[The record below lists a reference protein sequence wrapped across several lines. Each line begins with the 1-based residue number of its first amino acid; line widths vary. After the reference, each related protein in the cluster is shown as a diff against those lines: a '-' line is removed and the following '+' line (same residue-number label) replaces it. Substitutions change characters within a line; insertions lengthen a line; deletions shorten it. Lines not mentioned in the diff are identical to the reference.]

1 MQEMYETLLAA
12 LGAERVIPFSVGFA
26 VLAVV
31 FALFAAIM
39 GAVVALIM
47 VLAERKI
54 SADIQERIGP
64 NRVGPMGFFQTVAD
78 AVKLLTKENVL
89 PRKADSILHYCAP
102 TLVFTGALL
111 PVAAIAW
118 SNRIVAADL
127 NIGVL
132 YVVGTASFGVIG
144 RLMAGWASNNKW
156 SLLGGMRAAG
166 QMISYEI
173 PNSIAILSVIVL
185 AGTLNLQ
192 ELSEAQMGGI
202 HQWFVFRSPFAFV
215 ACLIYLVS
223 SLAEVNRTPFDL
235 PEAES
240 ELVSGYH
247 TEYSGIRWAI
257 FMMSE
262 YIGMV
267 VVNAVAVALFFGG
280 WNGGLPGEPLL
291 GGWIWYLLKIA
302 VLMYCQVWIRFVL
315 PRLRIDQL
323 MSLCWKNLVPLGFLA
338 LLGASVQA
346 LLGPTGQRVMM
357 VAAWLVFG
365 GFVTLLFVAVRKTR
379 HVPAQGGFSG

>member
-1 MQEMYETLLAA
+1 MQGMYETLLAA
-12 LGAERVIPFSVGFA
+12 LGAERVVPFSVGFA
-26 VLAVV
+26 ALVVV

-102 TLVFTGALL
+102 TLVFTGGLL

-118 SNRIVAADL
+118 SNGIVVADL

-132 YVVGTASFGVIG
+132 YVVGTASLGVIG

-192 ELSEAQMGGI
+192 ELSEAQKGGI

-215 ACLIYLVS
+215 ACLICLVS

-302 VLMYCQVWIRFVL
+302 ALMYCQVWVRFVL

-346 LLGPTGQRVMM
+346 LLGPTGQHVMM
-357 VAAWLVFG
+357 VAAWLTFG
-365 GFVTLLFVAVRKTR
+365 GFVTLLFAAVLKTR
-379 HVPAQGGFSG
+379 HVPAQDGIPR

>member
-192 ELSEAQMGGI
+192 ELSE
-202 HQWFVFRSPFAFV
+202 
-215 ACLIYLVS
+215 
-223 SLAEVNRTPFDL
+223 
-235 PEAES
+235 
-240 ELVSGYH
+240 
-247 TEYSGIRWAI
+247 
-257 FMMSE
+257 
-262 YIGMV
+262 
-267 VVNAVAVALFFGG
+267 
-280 WNGGLPGEPLL
+280 
-291 GGWIWYLLKIA
+291 
-302 VLMYCQVWIRFVL
+302 
-315 PRLRIDQL
+315 
-323 MSLCWKNLVPLGFLA
+323 
-338 LLGASVQA
+338 
-346 LLGPTGQRVMM
+346 
-357 VAAWLVFG
+357 
-365 GFVTLLFVAVRKTR
+365 
-379 HVPAQGGFSG
+379 